1 MKFIQISDLH
11 IVPPGGVLYG
21 LDPEQR
27 LRECLADI
35 NDKHPDA
42 ECIVVTGDLADKGDE
57 VSYAHLKDILGTA
70 DLPVHILIGNHDRRP
85 NFLKV
90 FPSAKTD
97 PNGFV
102 QFTVDTEAGRFVCLD
117 TNDDVDRNIGVL
129 CQKRLDW
136 LSAEMYRAAGMPVYL
151 FMHHPPFAV
160 GIKRMDEIALQNVED
175 FADIVTGRDNVRHIF
190 FGHMH
195 RPISGSWR
203 GIPFSFLPSMNH
215 QVALNFVI
223 EHRVPGSQE
232 APAYAVIFAEPEST
246 IVHLHNFLDRTATF
260 NL

>member
-11 IVPPGGVLYG
+11 IVPPGGILYG
-21 LDPEQR
+21 LDPEKR

-35 NDKHPDA
+35 EEKHAAA
-42 ECIVVTGDLADKGDE
+42 ECIMITGDLADKGDE
-57 VSYAHLKDILGTA
+57 VSYAHLKAIIETA
-70 DLPVHILIGNHDRRP
+70 KLPIHILIGNHDRRP

-90 FPSAKTD
+90 FTSAETD

-102 QFTVDTEAGRFVCLD
+102 QFTVDTSAGRFIGLD

-129 CQKRLDW
+129 CEKRLEW
-136 LSAEMYRAAGMPVYL
+136 LSRELERAAGMPVYI

-160 GIKRMDEIALQNVED
+160 GIKKMDTIGLQNVES
-175 FADIVTGRDNVRHIF
+175 FADVVTGRDNVRHIF
-190 FGHMH
+190 FGHLH

-203 GIPFSFLPSMNH
+203 GIPFSFLPAMNH
-215 QVALNFVI
+215 QVALDFVI
-223 EHRVPGSQE
+223 EERVPGSHE
-232 APAYAVIFAEPEST
+232 PPAYGVVFVEADST
-246 IVHLHNFLDRTATF
+246 VVHLHNFLDRTGTF